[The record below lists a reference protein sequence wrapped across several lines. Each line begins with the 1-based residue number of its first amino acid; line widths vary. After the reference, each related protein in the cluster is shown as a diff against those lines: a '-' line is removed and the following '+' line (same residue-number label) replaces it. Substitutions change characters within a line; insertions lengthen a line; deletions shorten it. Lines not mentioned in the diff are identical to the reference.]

1 MTKAGNFTAA
11 AIVAFMCAAGLTNT
25 QAAPGQDDAERA
37 DLKRTHQFKEFSW
50 VDSRSGDCHLS
61 GILTIFDH
69 GYAIW
74 TASSKT
80 DSSTSGDIWH
90 EELEVLDAQKRRLF
104 GFGVWDSP
112 RMFPGS
118 QYNWR
123 KTDSYPRGFFDQA
136 DSATSAGDC

>member
-1 MTKAGNFTAA
+1 MFTGSSRCVSIAFTLSLAFGPTCLHAQDEDQERSVLKQSHAFKEYRWIDEKAGE
-11 AIVAFMCAAGLTNT
+11 C
-25 QAAPGQDDAERA
+25 R
-37 DLKRTHQFKEFSW
+37 
-50 VDSRSGDCHLS
+50 LS

-80 DSSTSGDIWH
+80 DRRFSEDIWH
-90 EELEVLDAQKRRLF
+90 QSLEVFDSSNRRLF

-112 RMFPGS
+112 RMAADS

-123 KTDSYPRGFFDQA
+123 KTSTFPPGFYQDA
-136 DSATSAGDC
+136 VRAISSAEC

>member
-1 MTKAGNFTAA
+1 MATRFSRCVSIPFTLSLALGPTYLHA
-11 AIVAFMCAAGLTNT
+11 
-25 QAAPGQDDAERA
+25 QDEDQERSV
-37 DLKRTHQFKEFSW
+37 LKQSHAFKEFRW
-50 VDSRSGDCHLS
+50 IDEKAGDCHTS

-80 DSSTSGDIWH
+80 DKRFSEDIWRQT
-90 EELEVLDAQKRRLF
+90 LEVRDSNNRRLF

-112 RMFPGS
+112 RMVSDS

-123 KTDSYPRGFFDQA
+123 
-136 DSATSAGDC
+136 ATSTFPPGFYRDAAMAFSSAAC

>member
-1 MTKAGNFTAA
+1 MFIRFSRCVSLAFTLSLALA
-11 AIVAFMCAAGLTNT
+11 PTCL
-25 QAAPGQDDAERA
+25 QAQDEDHERSV
-37 DLKRTHQFKEFSW
+37 LKQSHAFKEYRW
-50 VDSRSGDCHLS
+50 IDEKAGDCHMS

-80 DSSTSGDIWH
+80 DSRISGDIWH
-90 EELEVLDAQKRRLF
+90 QSLEVRDSNNRRLF

-112 RMFPGS
+112 RMVPDS

-123 KTDSYPRGFFDQA
+123 TTSTFPPGFYQDA
-136 DSATSAGDC
+136 ASAISSAAC